1 MCTLGVCPH
10 CGGPLEEG
18 DDPEALRT
26 PAGELGIVIDLDG
39 PCRQWTPPVARSGK
53 AAFYLEAGRLH
64 WLNEGAPAEG

>member
-18 DDPEALRT
+18 DDLEALRT
-26 PAGELGIVIDLDG
+26 LAGELGIVIDLDG
-39 PCRQWTPPVARSGK
+39 TVSAMDAAGSRSGK